1 MSPPA
6 STVAPDASVAVDA
19 VLVMPR
25 SATRPPT
32 VAAAIAVLLAG
43 TGSIAGVLKTRA
55 VLVMVSPGTADA
67 LTRTTRAIVALAPLA
82 NAPTV
87 QVIGPEV
94 KQLRW
99 ATRTRLV
106 PAGMLSVSDTLSAS
120 DGPALVAGSAEV

>member
-1 MSPPA
+1 MNPPA
-6 STVAPDASVAVDA
+6 STVAPEASVAVDA

-32 VAAAIAVLLAG
+32 VAVAIALLFAG

-55 VLVMVSPGTADA
+55 VLVMVSPGTAEA
-67 LTRTTRAIVALAPLA
+67 LTRTTSTTVALAPLA
-82 NAPTV
+82 ITPTV

-94 KQLRW
+94 AQLPW
-99 ATRTRLV
+99 ATRTKLV

-120 DGPALVAGSAEV
+120 DGPALV